1 MALPAS
7 QLIEAGQIRQALEAL
22 AGHLRN
28 HPTDVAARTSMFEAL
43 CFAGELDRAEKH
55 LNLLADTSEQAKLG
69 AILYFSAIHA
79 ERQRI
84 TALPFDKALAEFKAV
99 VEKLEAGNLPLE
111 DSMALFEQGVL
122 LQRRCE
128 RMLSEAE
135 LRFQRL
141 VESAGGKV
149 RALDLSVGESE
160 EPS

>member
-1 MALPAS
+1 MTDQPAL
-7 QLIEAGQIRQALEAL
+7 
-22 AGHLRN
+22 
-28 HPTDVAARTSMFEAL
+28 D
-43 CFAGELDRAEKH
+43 
-55 LNLLADTSEQAKLG
+55 
-69 AILYFSAIHA
+69 A

-84 TALPFDKALAEFKAV
+84 AALPFDRALTEFKSV

-111 DSMALFEQGVL
+111 ESIALFEQGVH

-149 RALDLSVGESE
+149 RATDLPLGAAD

>member
-1 MALPAS
+1 M
-7 QLIEAGQIRQALEAL
+7 
-22 AGHLRN
+22 
-28 HPTDVAARTSMFEAL
+28 TDETS
-43 CFAGELDRAEKH
+43 LD
-55 LNLLADTSEQAKLG
+55 T
-69 AILYFSAIHA
+69 

-84 TALPFDKALAEFKAV
+84 AALPFDRALGEFKSV

-111 DSMALFEQGVL
+111 ESIALFEQGVL

-149 RALDLSVGESE
+149 RATDLPLGEPE
-160 EPS
+160 DAG